1 MRKAS
6 MLVPRLVSIEALG
19 YALHE
24 CSHFWLKHFRPDE
37 TDDIDLR
44 HAYTG
49 NVRDTVASQEHE
61 AERWTQG
68 MLHLHGLPVTRTL
81 RQDMRQYV
89 AALIDDDTAKAKTP
103 SHIKKWSQR

>member
-1 MRKAS
+1 

-24 CSHFWLKHFRPDE
+24 CGHFHLRHFRPDE
-37 TDDIDLR
+37 TDNLDLR
-44 HAYTG
+44 NAYTG
-49 NVRDTVASQEHE
+49 NVKATVAEQEFE
-61 AERWTQG
+61 CEKWTQG
-68 MLHLHGLPVTRTL
+68 ILHLHGLPVTRTL